1 MSSCPQCGALHGPQQ
16 EYCVECGRPLR
27 TTTALETLRRRYADN
42 AVLPLLGVLLL
53 AAIGALVAIAVSRGD
68 NGTTTIVA
76 TNIPERTTVIRPPVF
91 GTTTVA
97 TTVPPVVTSAQPPR
111 PSALTEWTLADGYTL
126 VLATIPLANG
136 RASAVQ
142 IAKRALAQGLPDV
155 GIIDTRRFSGLAP
168 GYFAVFSG
176 VYQSNADAAANIDQ
190 AQQAGFV
197 APYARHVTR

>member
-1 MSSCPQCGALHGPQQ
+1 MSSCPQCGALHEPQQ
-16 EYCVECGRPLR
+16 EYCFECGRPLR
-27 TTTALETLRRRYADN
+27 TATRLETFRRRYTGN
-42 AVLPLLGVLLL
+42 AVLPLLAVLLV
-53 AAIGALVAIAVSRGD
+53 AALGALVAIAVSRGD
-68 NGTTTIVA
+68 DGTTTIVA
-76 TNIPERTTVIRPPVF
+76 TNLPQRTTVVKPPIF

-111 PSALTEWTLADGYTL
+111 PSALTEWTSADGYTL

-142 IAKRALAQGLPDV
+142 IAKQALAQGLPDV
-155 GIIDTRRFSGLAP
+155 GVIDTREFSGLAP

-176 VYQSNADAAANIDQ
+176 VYRTNADAAAHIDQ

-197 APYARHVTR
+197 APYARRVTR

>member
-1 MSSCPQCGALHGPQQ
+1 VSSCPQCRALHRPQQ
-16 EYCVECGRPLR
+16 EYCVECGHPLR
-27 TTTALETLRRRYADN
+27 TPTKLEMLRSRHAGN
-42 AVLPLLGVLLL
+42 AVLPLLAVLLL
-53 AAIGALVAIAVSRGD
+53 AAVGALVAIAVSRD

-76 TNIPERTTVIRPPVF
+76 TNIPERTTVIKPPVF

-111 PSALTEWTLADGYTL
+111 PSALTQWTLADGYTL

-142 IAKRALAQGLPDV
+142 IAKRALEQGLPDV

-176 VYQSNADAAANIDQ
+176 VYESNADAAANIEQ

-197 APYARHVTR
+197 APYARRVTR